1 MTGLVFLGL
10 LELVRRKL
18 HISNED
24 SRKAYHIVHA
34 LIIGAASFLVSY
46 DIIILLELALLGT
59 MLFVRTFRLFEW
71 LYNVGRI
78 SWGEYFGVAG
88 VIIISLIAP
97 NKWVFLAAMLHLGF
111 ADAVAALIGKR
122 YGKNYQ
128 FKVFGQIKSL
138 PGSLAFYIASIAI
151 TTIVIVASQ
160 SNAGSLVVLALLP
173 LLATLA
179 ETSSPFG
186 ADNLVLP
193 VLVVLVLNA
202 LGFAT

>member
-1 MTGLVFLGL
+1 
-10 LELVRRKL
+10 
-18 HISNED
+18 
-24 SRKAYHIVHA
+24 
-34 LIIGAASFLVSY
+34 VSY

-59 MLFVRTFRLFEW
+59 MLFVRTFKLFEW

-160 SNAGSLVVLALLP
+160 SSAGSLVVLALLP